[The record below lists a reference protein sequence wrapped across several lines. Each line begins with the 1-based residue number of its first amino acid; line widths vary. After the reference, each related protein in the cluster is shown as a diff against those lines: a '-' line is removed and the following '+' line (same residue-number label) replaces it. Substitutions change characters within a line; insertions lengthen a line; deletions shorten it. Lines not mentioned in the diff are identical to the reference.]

1 MAKAK
6 EKQGAKGQGQQQ
18 EERQSEG
25 RRQPSQ
31 ALQTPGESG
40 GRQTGVERRG
50 QYAPQPWAGGSP
62 FAFMRRFSEEMDRL
76 FEDFGF
82 GRGLLAPGFGRG
94 LSRFGDIESSVWSP
108 QVEVFE
114 RGGQLVVRADLPGMT
129 RDDINIEVTDDA
141 LVLRG
146 ERKSEREE
154 NEEGYYR
161 SERSYGSFYRRIPLP
176 EGAGAENADATF
188 RNGVLEVTMPVPER
202 AQQRRR
208 RLEIRE
214 GAEGEDRPRGQAKA
228 AGQK

>member
-6 EKQGAKGQGQQQ
+6 ENQGRAKQEEKQQGTNQG
-18 EERQSEG
+18 ERQSSQAVQTTSERG
-25 RRQPSQ
+25 GQPQTGIARRQQS
-31 ALQTPGESG
+31 
-40 GRQTGVERRG
+40 
-50 QYAPQPWAGGSP
+50 APTPWATGGP

-82 GRGLLAPGFGRG
+82 GGGLLAPSFGREFGG
-94 LSRFGDIESSVWSP
+94 LGEAGRGVWSP

-114 RGGQLVVRADLPGMT
+114 REGKLVVRADLPGLT
-129 RDDINIEVTDDA
+129 KDNISVDINDDA
-141 LVLRG
+141 LVIRG
-146 ERKSEREE
+146 ERRNEREE

-176 EGAGAENADATF
+176 EGASAEEANATF
-188 RNGVLEVTMPVPER
+188 RNGVLEITMPAPER
-202 AQQRRR
+202 AEQQRR

-214 GAEGEDRPRGQAKA
+214 GTEEEQPRGRGKA